1 MKHEEF
7 LQNYSASQFR
17 LALSGKN
24 ESFITDEMRTKQ
36 WWLNLFNETIDQ
48 LKAGERINMK
58 ANKNEVSYWE
68 RQIELLNEFE
78 PKGE

>member
-1 MKHEEF
+1 MKNEQF

-17 LALSGKN
+17 LALSGK
-24 ESFITDEMRTKQ
+24 EASFIRDEMRNKQ
-36 WWLNLFNETIDQ
+36 WWLNLFNDTIDQ

-58 ANKNEVSYWE
+58 AMKNEVSYWE

-78 PKGE
+78 PR

>member
-1 MKHEEF
+1 MKHEQF

-17 LALSGKN
+17 LALSGKDA
-24 ESFITDEMRTKQ
+24 SFITDEMRNKQ

-58 ANKNEVSYWE
+58 AMKNEVGYWE